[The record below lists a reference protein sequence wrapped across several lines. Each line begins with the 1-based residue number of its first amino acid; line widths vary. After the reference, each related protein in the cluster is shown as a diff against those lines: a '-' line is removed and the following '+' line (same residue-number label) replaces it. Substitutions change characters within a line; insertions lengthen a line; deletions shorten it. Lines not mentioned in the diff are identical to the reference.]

1 MVNASKNNEEI
12 NQKMKKVLHRLEA
25 IEKDQKKVIK
35 DLRESFNENVN
46 GVVQQLYKH
55 LSSEDVIVQFTS
67 QSWENFKD
75 LDDEAGWKEVEEEIT
90 TVLSSQFQEIVERWE
105 EKNQVF
111 AKARLFLMQKI
122 QNCYDG
128 VEFELQNL
136 QSDATSVHSGV
147 GISEKKTFRFHFSI
161 ARKALMQMRI
171 VTVGALLFIA
181 EVIDEVFD
189 SELCDSLEDLFE
201 FDFKDFMTKTST
213 NFLATRRKNK
223 ELRKF
228 VLDKLRDAQ
237 LYLDHIEECLP
248 ALIEADRELYK
259 QLSRKRLEEARSK
272 EKRKGRYQPILVEG
286 SQLRDQLAL
295 FGITD
300 VCVVKIDREELDW
313 KEEMSSRLGSG
324 AFAAVYKG
332 TMRRR
337 EEVTTVALKVCNE
350 ALNADNA
357 SEIMQEMKIL
367 RQVEMFRF
375 QLFYYIPNRSCRSHR
390 VRLVCGEADHDYRW
404 QERLTTEQR
413 QYNLPSYFKP
423 KVLPAWVGIELR
435 LVPFRR
441 LVYPANLS

>member
-1 MVNASKNNEEI
+1 MFVVNASRSNEES
-12 NQKMKKVLHRLEA
+12 NQKMKEINHRLEA
-25 IEKDQKKVIK
+25 IGKDQKKVIK
-35 DLRESFNENVN
+35 YLHGSFNEKVN
-46 GVVQQLYKH
+46 GVVQQLGEY
-55 LSSEDVIVQFTS
+55 LSSEEVIEEFTS
-67 QSWENFKD
+67 RSSDKFPD
-75 LDDEAGWKEVEEEIT
+75 LDEEMSWKEVEEVIT
-90 TVLSSQFQEIVERWE
+90 TVLSSLFQEIVERWE
-105 EKNQVF
+105 EENRVF
-111 AKARLFLMQKI
+111 ANARLFLTQKF
-122 QNCYDG
+122 QDCYDG
-128 VEFELQNL
+128 VESELQNL
-136 QSDATSVHSGV
+136 QSDATGVHGGA

-161 ARKALMQMRI
+161 ARKAFMKMGS
-171 VTVGALLFIA
+171 VTVGALFYIA
-181 EVIDEVFD
+181 EAIDDVFV
-189 SELCDSLEDLFE
+189 SELSDPLENLFGPE
-201 FDFKDFMTKTST
+201 FEGFWTKTCT

-228 VLDKLRDAQ
+228 VQDKLRDAK

-259 QLSRKRLEEARSK
+259 QLSRKLLEETRSK
-272 EKRKGRYQPILVEG
+272 EKTKDRYEPILVKG

-375 QLFYYIPNRSCRSHR
+375 VF
-390 VRLVCGEADHDYRW
+390 
-404 QERLTTEQR
+404 
-413 QYNLPSYFKP
+413 
-423 KVLPAWVGIELR
+423 LR
-435 LVPFRR
+435 P
-441 LVYPANLS
+441 

>member
-1 MVNASKNNEEI
+1 MFVVNASRSNEEI
-12 NQKMKKVLHRLEA
+12 NQKMKKVNHRLEA
-25 IEKDQKKVIK
+25 IGKDQKKVIK
-35 DLRESFNENVN
+35 DLHGSFNEKVN
-46 GVVQQLYKH
+46 GVVRQLCEY
-55 LSSEDVIVQFTS
+55 LSSKEVIEEFTTR
-67 QSWENFKD
+67 SWEKFPF
-75 LDDEAGWKEVEEEIT
+75 LDEEMSWKEVEEEIT
-90 TVLSSQFQEIVERWE
+90 TVLSSLFQEIVERWE
-105 EKNQVF
+105 EENRVF
-111 AKARLFLMQKI
+111 ANARLFLMQKF
-122 QNCYDG
+122 QDCYDG
-128 VEFELQNL
+128 VESELQNL
-136 QSDATSVHSGV
+136 QSDATGVHGGA

-171 VTVGALLFIA
+171 VAVGALLFIA
-181 EVIDEVFD
+181 DVIDDVFD
-189 SELCDSLEDLFE
+189 SDLWLSLEDFFG
-201 FDFKDFMTKTST
+201 FDFNDFVTKTST

-228 VLDKLRDAQ
+228 VQDKLRDAK

-248 ALIEADRELYK
+248 ALIEADRELYR
-259 QLSRKRLEEARSK
+259 QLSRKLLEETHSK
-272 EKRKGRYQPILVEG
+272 EKTKDRYEPILVKG

-375 QLFYYIPNRSCRSHR
+375 VF
-390 VRLVCGEADHDYRW
+390 
-404 QERLTTEQR
+404 
-413 QYNLPSYFKP
+413 
-423 KVLPAWVGIELR
+423 LR
-435 LVPFRR
+435 P
-441 LVYPANLS
+441 